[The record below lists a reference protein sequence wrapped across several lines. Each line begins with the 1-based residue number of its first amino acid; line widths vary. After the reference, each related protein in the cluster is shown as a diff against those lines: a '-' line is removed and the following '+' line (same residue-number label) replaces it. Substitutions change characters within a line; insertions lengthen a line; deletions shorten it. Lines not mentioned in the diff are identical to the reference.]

1 MLIIPI
7 FIPHAGCPHDCCF
20 CDQKKI
26 SGQKNPPD
34 EAEVIKIVESY
45 LDITSNYETVQ
56 IAFFGGSFTAMDR
69 SLMIELLTAAN
80 EFIGDGMFSSIRIS
94 TVSLIPTSSSAE
106 ASSMTTA
113 VFIILSK

>member
-34 EAEVIKIVESY
+34 EAEVIEIVESY
-45 LDITSNYETVQ
+45 LDITSNYENVH
-56 IAFFGGSFTAMDR
+56 
-69 SLMIELLTAAN
+69 LMA
-80 EFIGDGMFSSIRIS
+80 SI
-94 TVSLIPTSSSAE
+94 
-106 ASSMTTA
+106 
-113 VFIILSK
+113 